1 MSDEQEQLAA
11 MNAVFGEE
19 PTPEVAS
26 DPEPEPEIVE
36 EPAPDAYPV
45 DPEPE
50 PNPEPTTA
58 PEYITKSEYT
68 ALQEQFSKMQSQ
80 YQEEV
85 RRLHGKYGE
94 LHREVQ
100 QRPSGVKLSADKLK
114 RLRENFPELAEHL
127 AEDLSEA
134 LEISGQSFG
143 ESQARQLLEQQLS
156 QATNP
161 LNQQVQTLKL
171 TIAHPDWRKATET
184 PEWNNFVSALPA
196 ADLDQ
201 LRQAHLGWDA
211 DTIAGFITR
220 FKSASDEAQGKDHA
234 DAEAAKAKAAAKSKV
249 IQAAVTPAGSK
260 APMPATNSELDAF
273 LQATQRG

>member
-36 EPAPDAYPV
+36 DPAPDADPV
-45 DPEPE
+45 EPEPE
-50 PNPEPTTA
+50 LTPEPTPA
-58 PEYITKSEYT
+58 PEYITKSEYA

-184 PEWNNFVSALPA
+184 PEWNKFVSALPA

-201 LRQAHLGWDA
+201 LRQANLGWDA

-220 FKSASDEAQGKDHA
+220 FKSASDEVQGKDHA